1 MPTLYQIPTL
11 YHTPTLYTLLFKY
24 MIKCIK
30 HGKIRIICRITLDQ
44 YHPSGLQALWMIRHM
59 IWILPCIILY
69 LSKNVTKEVSQI
81 RKDIFWSH
89 IIICFTFYVVNYDI
103 RTTTFILSL
112 YFRYWELQI
121 SNGLTE
127 GEYIMYK
134 HDRLP
139 QQVTQAWSS
148 TATGNTSIIVYCNR

>member
-1 MPTLYQIPTL
+1 M
-11 YHTPTLYTLLFKY
+11 
-24 MIKCIK
+24 
-30 HGKIRIICRITLDQ
+30 
-44 YHPSGLQALWMIRHM
+44 
-59 IWILPCIILY
+59 
-69 LSKNVTKEVSQI
+69 
-81 RKDIFWSH
+81 
-89 IIICFTFYVVNYDI
+89 FYVVHYDI

-139 QQVTQAWSS
+139 QQVTQA
-148 TATGNTSIIVYCNR
+148 